1 MMKNFF
7 QSDNVTVGLI
17 AGLGSEVLTAVLLYA
32 GLAIAGLP
40 LAGHERWFGI
50 CFVAPLLI
58 LRAYAHGKT
67 HPVVTKTLI
76 VTLFVTFLLFMFF
89 LFKTKAIVL

>member
-1 MMKNFF
+1 MKHFF
-7 QSDNVTVGLI
+7 QSDNILVGLV
-17 AGLGSEVLTAVLLYA
+17 AGLGSEVLAALLLWAVL
-32 GLAIAGLP
+32 GIVGLP

-58 LRAYAHGKT
+58 LRAYAHGKS

>member
-1 MMKNFF
+1 MKHFF
-7 QSDNVTVGLI
+7 QSDNILVGLV
-17 AGLGSEVLTAVLLYA
+17 AGLGSEVLAALLLWAVL
-32 GLAIAGLP
+32 GIAGLP

-58 LRAYAHGKT
+58 LRAYAHGKS